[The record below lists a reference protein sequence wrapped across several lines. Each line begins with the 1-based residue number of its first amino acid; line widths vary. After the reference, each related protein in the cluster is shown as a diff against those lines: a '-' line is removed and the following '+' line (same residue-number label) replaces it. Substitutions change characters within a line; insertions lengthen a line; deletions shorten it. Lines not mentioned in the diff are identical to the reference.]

1 MVVVTTMAPPP
12 VAAPSAADEVA
23 YVDSLLREYLL
34 YRGFTGSLAAFD
46 AERASLPPE
55 LDSADA
61 VTDLLFRK
69 HIPSLDVVGLTRTL
83 ALLRDRFFSRLDA
96 AFATAVARLE
106 TSIARLFVV
115 HAVRSDRRDVVAE
128 LFEREGERLAA
139 AGDDWHHWF
148 GILYAKRPA
157 SDPRFAPFFAP
168 SWADAVV
175 VSARNFLS
183 ETMAAAPR
191 PAILRFADA
200 RRRRD
205 DDAAKI
211 AAMERETDR
220 LRAALLARERELADR
235 AREAA
240 ASRGRDARRRDRRDE
255 DATATAT
262 ATARVAA
269 SASASASAA
278 SESESESR
286 PVESPR
292 PSADAEPSRA
302 EPSDEPEPDRLRA
315 RAHASPVASPAE
327 CSFVR
332 RESFAWHSGAVTRAR
347 YNPDGDSVASGGAD
361 GTVRV
366 WSPGAETTAS
376 SGATDR
382 GGTIA
387 ASDATIHCGAEI
399 RALEW
404 FRRGRDALL
413 LVAAGRGSVRAWNL
427 EHARAVCDAAG
438 DESFP
443 HCEDLR
449 CSPTE
454 HVFARAA
461 ATRDPWTRTRGGSS
475 GVPPRVRGALEIWNA
490 KMFAPTSTLP
500 LGPDA
505 APVHEVAFNH
515 NGKMLAT
522 AGADGAVRLFDLN
535 AGKQIMSWT
544 AHSRGEAATSL
555 AFSADQNAVFSAG
568 TDGVVTEWSLHR
580 LRSVIHSVDV
590 ERARADEGRNHVAVG
605 DDASRTRMKTK
616 TRRTIALDP
625 LGRGLALASSAE
637 DASLVLL
644 DAEGPGGV
652 VRALP
657 GHAAAVT
664 CVDWHPTASV
674 VCTGSADRTVQL
686 TTLEFS

>member
-1 MVVVTTMAPPP
+1 VVVVTTMAPPP

-23 YVDSLLREYLL
+23 YVDTQLREYLL
-34 YRGFTGSLAAFD
+34 YRGFTGALAAFD

-83 ALLRDRFFSRLDA
+83 ALLRDRFFSRLAA
-96 AFATAVARLE
+96 AFAPAVARLE

-240 ASRGRDARRRDRRDE
+240 ASRGRYARRRDRRDE
-255 DATATAT
+255 HATATAL
-262 ATARVAA
+262 AA
-269 SASASASAA
+269 ASAA
-278 SESESESR
+278 SEFPG

-292 PSADAEPSRA
+292 PSADAERA

-315 RAHASPVASPAE
+315 VAHASPVASPAE

-347 YNPDGDSVASGGAD
+347 YSPDGDAVASGGAD

-366 WSPGAETTAS
+366 WSPGAESTGPT
-376 SGATDR
+376 GPTGR
-382 GGTIA
+382 GVT
-387 ASDATIHCGAEI
+387 SRDATIHCGAEI

-461 ATRDPWTRTRGGSS
+461 ATRDPWTRGGSS
-475 GVPPRVRGALEIWNA
+475 GVPQRLRGALEMWNA
-490 KMFAPTSTLP
+490 KIFAPTSTLP

-590 ERARADEGRNHVAVG
+590 ERARADQGRNHVAVG
-605 DDASRTRMKTK
+605 DDASKTKTRMKT
-616 TRRTIALDP
+616 RRTVALDP
-625 LGRGLALASSAE
+625 LGRGFALASSAE

>member
-1 MVVVTTMAPPP
+1 MTTMAPPP
-12 VAAPSAADEVA
+12 VAAPSAADDVA

-34 YRGFTGSLAAFD
+34 YRGFTGALAAFD

-83 ALLRDRFFSRLDA
+83 ALLRDRFFSRIDA
-96 AFATAVARLE
+96 AFAAAVARLE

-148 GILYAKRPA
+148 GILYAKRPS

-211 AAMERETDR
+211 AAMGRETDR

-255 DATATAT
+255 RATATTRA
-262 ATARVAA
+262 AFAA
-269 SASASASAA
+269 SAATAA
-278 SESESESR
+278 AESESES
-286 PVESPR
+286 PR
-292 PSADAEPSRA
+292 HSADAERAEPLERA
-302 EPSDEPEPDRLRA
+302 EPSDEPEPERLRA

-347 YNPDGDSVASGGAD
+347 YSPDGDAVASGGAD

-366 WSPGAETTAS
+366 WSPD
-376 SGATDR
+376 ATGPAGR
-382 GGTIA
+382 GGTTA

-404 FRRGRDALL
+404 FRRGRDAML

-461 ATRDPWTRTRGGSS
+461 ATRDPWTRTRGASS
-475 GVPPRVRGALEIWNA
+475 GASGALEIWNA
-490 KMFAPTSTLP
+490 KIFAPTSSLP

-544 AHSRGEAATSL
+544 AHSKGEAATSL

-590 ERARADEGRNHVAVG
+590 ERARADEGRNHDAVG
-605 DDASRTRMKTK
+605 DDASRTRSKTKTK
-616 TRRTIALDP
+616 TRRTVALDP
-625 LGRGLALASSAE
+625 LGRGFALASSAE

>member
-1 MVVVTTMAPPP
+1 M
-12 VAAPSAADEVA
+12 
-23 YVDSLLREYLL
+23 
-34 YRGFTGSLAAFD
+34 
-46 AERASLPPE
+46 
-55 LDSADA
+55 
-61 VTDLLFRK
+61 
-69 HIPSLDVVGLTRTL
+69 VGLTRTL

-205 DDAAKI
+205 EDAAKI

-220 LRAALLARERELADR
+220 LRAALLAREREIAGR

-255 DATATAT
+255 HTT
-262 ATARVAA
+262 ATARA
-269 SASASASAA
+269 ASAA
-278 SESESESR
+278 SAAAESETR
-286 PVESPR
+286 LVESPR
-292 PSADAEPSRA
+292 HSPSADAERAEPFERA
-302 EPSDEPEPDRLRA
+302 EPSDESEPEPDRLRA

-347 YNPDGDSVASGGAD
+347 YSPDGDAVASGGAD

-366 WSPGAETTAS
+366 WSPD
-376 SGATDR
+376 ATGPAGR
-382 GGTIA
+382 GGTSA
-387 ASDATIHCGAEI
+387 ASDATMHCGAEI

-404 FRRGRDALL
+404 FRRGRDAAALL

-461 ATRDPWTRTRGGSS
+461 ASRDPWTRTRGGSS
-475 GVPPRVRGALEIWNA
+475 PSGVRGALEIWNA
-490 KMFAPTSTLP
+490 KIFAPTSSLP

-544 AHSRGEAATSL
+544 AHSKGEAATSL

-568 TDGVVTEWSLHR
+568 TDSVVTEWSLHR

-590 ERARADEGRNHVAVG
+590 EPPGLTRGGITTRSGTTRRGRGRKRKRGGPSRWIRSGG
-605 DDASRTRMKTK
+605 DSRSRPRRRTRRSCCW
-616 TRRTIALDP
+616 TRRD
-625 LGRGLALASSAE
+625 RGVWCARC
-637 DASLVLL
+637 
-644 DAEGPGGV
+644 
-652 VRALP
+652 RATP
-657 GHAAAVT
+657 
-664 CVDWHPTASV
+664 P
-674 VCTGSADRTVQL
+674 R
-686 TTLEFS
+686 